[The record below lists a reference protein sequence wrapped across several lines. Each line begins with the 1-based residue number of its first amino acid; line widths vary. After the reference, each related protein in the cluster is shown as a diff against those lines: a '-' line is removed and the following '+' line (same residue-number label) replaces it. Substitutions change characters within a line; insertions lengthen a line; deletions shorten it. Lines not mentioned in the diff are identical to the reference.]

1 MKITERLE
9 KETARE
15 YALRMLRNNIISLDL
30 VPGSIVSEKDLAAEL
45 GLSRTPVGEAMA
57 QLGKSQIVEIFPQR
71 GNRVSLI
78 DMDLVEEAR
87 FLRVVLETAVVELA
101 CDVLTEKEL
110 PEFQENLM
118 LQEFYV
124 ANSNPAKVL
133 ELDNLFHRRL
143 FELCRKGQI
152 YGMMDSITIH
162 YDRVRTLSLQ
172 TVKDTKIVKD
182 HRGILNA
189 IMNHDR
195 DTAVEIMKKHLN
207 RYKLDEQQIRE
218 KHSQY
223 FKN

>member
-1 MKITERLE
+1 MKITERLD

-15 YALRMLRNNIISLDL
+15 YALRMLRDNIISLDL

-45 GLSRTPVGEAMA
+45 GLSRTPVGEALT

-101 CDVLTEKEL
+101 CDVLTEQEL

-124 ANSNPAKVL
+124 TNSNPSKVL
-133 ELDNLFHRRL
+133 ELDNRFHRRL

-218 KHSQY
+218 KYSQY